1 MRIGL
6 DASYS
11 IDRQPSGVGVYS
23 QNLIAELAALAP
35 EHRLTL
41 CYRANRYFRSLRLP
55 KPGPNLSR
63 ALMET
68 VTIPWLVSRLDV
80 FHGLNQR
87 LPKRRFRRAVTT
99 FHDLFVMTS
108 EYSTPEY
115 RERFEGFAR
124 QAAERSDRIV
134 AVSSFTADQT
144 SELLGYPR
152 ERIVVVPHGVNLLPE
167 FDTEE
172 LRDFRE
178 QQGFD
183 RPFLLNVG
191 AIQERKNIGRIVEA
205 FEGLPSD
212 LMLVLAG
219 SSGYGAEEIS
229 TRIEAS
235 PARGRIVQMG
245 YVNADTKAKLYRAA
259 HVLAFPSLNE
269 GFGIPILEAM
279 SVGLPVL
286 TSDCSSMPEVAGDA
300 ALLVD
305 PTDTDSIAVG
315 LSRLIE
321 DEELRSV
328 LRQRGLAR
336 AAEFT
341 WRRAAKAVLGVYEE
355 LG

>member
-1 MRIGL
+1 VKIGL

-23 QNLIAELAALAP
+23 QNLIAELARLKP

-41 CYRANRYFRSLRLP
+41 CYRANHYFRSLRRLN
-55 KPGPNLSR
+55 PGSNFSR

-68 VTIPWLVSRLDV
+68 VTVPWLASRFDV

-87 LPKRRFRRAVTT
+87 LPERRFRRALTT

-115 RERFEGFAR
+115 RARFEGFAR

-144 SELLGYPR
+144 SELLSYPR
-152 ERIVVVPHGVNLLPE
+152 EQIVIVPHGVKPLAE
-167 FDTEE
+167 FEAVE
-172 LRDFRE
+172 LREFRD
-178 QQGFD
+178 QQGLD

-191 AIQERKNIGRIVEA
+191 AIQQRKNIGRIVEA

-219 SSGYGAEEIS
+219 GSGYGAEEIRA
-229 TRIEAS
+229 RIEAS

-245 YVNADTKAKLYRAA
+245 YVNADTKAKLYRSA
-259 HVLAFPSLNE
+259 HALAFPSLNE

-279 SVGLPVL
+279 SAGLPVL

-305 PTDTDSIAVG
+305 PTDADSIAAG
-315 LSRLIE
+315 LSRVIE